1 MCCPQHYQID
11 LTCDDAIDAV
21 IFDKRKNVKM
31 RELNATHF
39 IKKRIVLLIA
49 LAFLLTGCNGVN
61 PDRKVVFTT
70 GFSNDEVFRIEDSTC
85 SLTELMVYLVNT
97 QKGYEASFGTDIWE
111 KETDAGTIENRLKE
125 SVLAKVA
132 QIKAM
137 NLLALENG
145 IELDDSEISMAE
157 QAADEYYSSLTSDDI
172 AAMNNAVKEDI
183 ASIYKE
189 QALAEKLY
197 KYIIRDINPEISDDE
212 ARTITVEQI
221 LLKTYTLNEKGERVD
236 FSDSEKRTVYSRARE
251 ILSSLDEGTSFEEL
265 ISTYNE
271 ADESVIS
278 FGKGEK
284 EDVYETAA
292 FNLGTDE
299 VSGIID
305 TKEGYVILKCITTF
319 NKEETEANK
328 VKIVAE
334 RKKEVFGAQYDTFVS
349 TLTKELNQKLWDS
362 IALVEDEKVTTSDL
376 MDVYNKYFES

>member
-1 MCCPQHYQID
+1 M
-11 LTCDDAIDAV
+11 

-39 IKKRIVLLIA
+39 IKKRIVLLIS

-111 KETDAGTIENRLKE
+111 KETDTGTIENRLKE

-157 QAADEYYSSLTSDDI
+157 QAADEYYCSLTSDDI
-172 AAMNNAVKEDI
+172 AAMNNAAKEDI

-236 FSDSEKRTVYSRARE
+236 FSDSEKRIVYSRARE

-328 VKIVAE
+328 IKIVAE

>member
-1 MCCPQHYQID
+1 MCCPQHYQIN

-172 AAMNNAVKEDI
+172 AAMNNAAKEDI

-236 FSDSEKRTVYSRARE
+236 FSDSEKRAVYSRARE

-328 VKIVAE
+328 IKIVAE